1 MRKDVKINFM
11 KKIEAVIYHF
21 ELIELREALS
31 NLGIEEITVSE
42 VKGINT
48 LENDK
53 KEHRRGE
60 YIADFISKIKIEIA
74 AESDKAEAVRKA
86 IENVINLNDVGN
98 LISSQCEFYESENI
112 DDEENNMSG
121 NITTA
126 ALSSGRSTLPIN
138 GVQGNPAFRKE
149 NIQKETPIVK
159 KYGVQEPF
167 AMKSAQSPLALKKK
181 ADDNSLNFIWKV
193 TKTSEP
199 DIRAVTVISKNC
211 PGIFSKIAGV
221 FTLNGLDIVHARSYR
236 QNDNTLD
243 IFKVSAFPGSLMNES
258 AIVNAESNLKAS
270 LSGRLDL
277 SGEFRKKMASYCH
290 RLVQVR
296 DLNQHRKISVNPHV
310 TVNNDNSL
318 LFSIIE
324 VSADDFP
331 GLLFS
336 ITDAIFRCGL
346 KVWMSK
352 ISTKG
357 NRVTDI
363 FYVKDAEERKAESP
377 LRVANIRAS
386 ILEAI
391 SLGENLPIRN

>member
-1 MRKDVKINFM
+1 MNIM

-31 NLGIEEITVSE
+31 QLEIEDITVSE
-42 VKGINT
+42 VKGINPT
-48 LENDK
+48 ENDK
-53 KEHRRGE
+53 KAHRRGE
-60 YIADFISKIKIEIA
+60 YIEDFISKIKIEIA

-98 LISSQCEFYESENI
+98 LISSQCEFYESENL
-112 DDEENNMSG
+112 DDEENMNNMSG

-126 ALSSGRSTLPIN
+126 ALSSGRRALPIKE
-138 GVQGNPAFRKE
+138 VQENLVLLRKQGDTVLPK
-149 NIQKETPIVK
+149 N
-159 KYGVQEPF
+159 YGVQDSPV
-167 AMKSAQSPLALKKK
+167 MKKVQSSLTMKKK
-181 ADDNSLNFIWKV
+181 AGDNNANFIWKV

-211 PGIFSKIAGV
+211 PGIFSKLAGV
-221 FTLNGLDIVHARSYR
+221 FTLNGLDIIHARSYR
-236 QNDNTLD
+236 QGDNTLD
-243 IFKVSAFPGSLMNES
+243 IFKVRAFPGNMIDEA
-258 AIVNAESNLKAS
+258 AIVRAENDLKAV
-270 LSGRLDL
+270 LAGRLDL
-277 SGEFRKKMASYCH
+277 SGEFRKKMASYYLINSH
-290 RLVQVR
+290 
-296 DLNQHRKISVNPHV
+296 KKYSVHPQI

-357 NRVTDI
+357 DRVTDT
-363 FYVKDAEERKAESP
+363 FYVKDAEERKVESP
-377 LRVANIRAS
+377 LQAAS
-386 ILEAI
+386 IQSVILEAI
-391 SLGENLPIRN
+391 SGGGSFRS